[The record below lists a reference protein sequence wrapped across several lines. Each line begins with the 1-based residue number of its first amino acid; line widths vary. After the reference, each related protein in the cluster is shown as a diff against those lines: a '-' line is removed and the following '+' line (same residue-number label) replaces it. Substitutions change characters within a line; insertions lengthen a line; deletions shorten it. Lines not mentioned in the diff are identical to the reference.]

1 MSSTKEKLKDLK
13 NLMKDW
19 IDYGEKAKTKDGKN
33 LNIDIVSSAV
43 KGALSRKEISSLELK
58 KMLNEVRA
66 KEVTPYSKWEE
77 FEDRLKR
84 FNAIKSKL
92 K

>member
-1 MSSTKEKLKDLK
+1 MYSKKEKLKDLK
-13 NLMKDW
+13 DLLKDW
-19 IDYGEKAKTKDGKN
+19 VEDGEKAKTKDDKN

-43 KGALSRKEISSLELK
+43 KGALSSKEISSLELK

-66 KEVTPYSKWEE
+66 EEVTPYANWKG
-77 FEDRLKR
+77 FDDRLKR
-84 FNAIKSKL
+84 FSALKNKL

>member
-1 MSSTKEKLKDLK
+1 MSSKKEKIKDLK
-13 NLMKDW
+13 NMLKDW
-19 IDYGEKAKTKDGKN
+19 VDYGEKAKTKDGKN
-33 LNIDIVSSAV
+33 LNIDFVSSAV
-43 KGALSRKEISSLELK
+43 KGAISRKEISSLELK

-66 KEVTPYSKWEE
+66 EEVTPYATWEG
-77 FEDRLKR
+77 FEERLKR